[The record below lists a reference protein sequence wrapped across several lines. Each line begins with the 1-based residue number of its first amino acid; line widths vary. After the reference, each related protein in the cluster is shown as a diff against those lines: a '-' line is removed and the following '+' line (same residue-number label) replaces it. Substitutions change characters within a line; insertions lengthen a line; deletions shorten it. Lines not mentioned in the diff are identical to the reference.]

1 MAAQKQISLWKLPRI
16 LVFHIKR
23 FQYKASQYF
32 AHSVRR
38 DKINKY
44 VDYDTNGLD
53 MGPYCLDPK
62 IACEGKEP
70 IYDLIGVVNHMGSMV
85 SPSFRIRFSTKFYG
99 SKNFSS

>member
-1 MAAQKQISLWKLPRI
+1 M
-16 LVFHIKR
+16 FHIKR

-62 IACEGKEP
+62 VACEGKEP

-85 SPSFRIRFSTKFYG
+85 STKLY
-99 SKNFSS
+99 SHRVEINFLVIWSLHSSSAAS

>member
-1 MAAQKQISLWKLPRI
+1 MGAKKQISLWKLPPI

-38 DKINKY
+38 DKINKF
-44 VDYDTNGLD
+44 VDYDINGLD
-53 MGPYCLDPK
+53 MGPYCLDPD
-62 IACEGKEP
+62 IACDGKQP

-85 SPSFRIRFSTKFYG
+85 SIIHYQH
-99 SKNFSS
+99 